1 MGSLTDDLLIECY
14 QKAIELNL
22 NEDFIR
28 LIEQEIYNRS
38 LAHDIILS
46 NRYRQF

>member
-14 QKAIELNL
+14 EKAVELKL

-38 LAHDIILS
+38 LAHLITPS
-46 NRYRQF
+46 SR

>member
-14 QKAIELNL
+14 EKAVELNL

-38 LAHDIILS
+38 LAHSIMPT
-46 NRYRQF
+46 NRYKQY

>member
-14 QKAIELNL
+14 QKAVELNL

-38 LAHDIILS
+38 LAHDIMS
-46 NRYRQF
+46 SSRYKQF